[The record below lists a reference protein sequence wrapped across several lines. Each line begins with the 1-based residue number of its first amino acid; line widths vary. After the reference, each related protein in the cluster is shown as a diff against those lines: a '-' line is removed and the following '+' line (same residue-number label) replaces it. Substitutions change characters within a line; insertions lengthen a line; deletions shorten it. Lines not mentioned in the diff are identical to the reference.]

1 MSLLRDEVK
10 ESIRTIHDFP
20 KKGIPFKDISTLL
33 ANPELMKRVVEWA
46 AFWFDSLSDGP
57 LLDFPDVVVGLDS
70 RGFLF
75 GAPAAILMEKPFV
88 MCRKA
93 GKLPGEC
100 ESVSYDLE
108 YGSATVELQK
118 DAFEPGTRVM
128 IIDDLLATGGT
139 ALASV
144 ELVRSL
150 GGVVTECVFVTELG
164 YLDGRKNLEAAGV
177 TVRSLVVY

>member
-1 MSLLRDEVK
+1 
-10 ESIRTIHDFP
+10 
-20 KKGIPFKDISTLL
+20 
-33 ANPELMKRVVEWA
+33 
-46 AFWFDSLSDGP
+46 
-57 LLDFPDVVVGLDS
+57 
-70 RGFLF
+70 
-75 GAPAAILMEKPFV
+75 
-88 MCRKA
+88 
-93 GKLPGEC
+93 
-100 ESVSYDLE
+100 LE